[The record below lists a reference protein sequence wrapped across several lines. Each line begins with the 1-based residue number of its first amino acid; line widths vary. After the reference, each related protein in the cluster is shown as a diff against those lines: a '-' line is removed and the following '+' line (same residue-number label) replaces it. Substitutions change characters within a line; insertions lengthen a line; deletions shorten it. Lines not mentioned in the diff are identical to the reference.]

1 MFDLMLLKQNWQT
14 YRGARQRQRLGTRH
28 RGGVSRGD
36 IEGVGIWAYLVPA
49 WTGSEV
55 AVGEVEILDAEGTGN
70 ASAIERPKARV
81 ARGWRGPRC
90 LGWGKRRGRDLP
102 HIVIIVDVYVVR
114 RHARHLECGI
124 CGENYG
130 KSKQRVAR
138 KVGVRGVVEG
148 QAGRAMRK
156 QNDEVKVLE
165 EELHRERPAAREQSL
180 QDREGRL
187 GPNGDQVGP

>member
-1 MFDLMLLKQNWQT
+1 MFGLGQT
-14 YRGARQRQRLGTRH
+14 AG
-28 RGGVSRGD
+28 
-36 IEGVGIWAYLVPA
+36 
-49 WTGSEV
+49 
-55 AVGEVEILDAEGTGN
+55 
-70 ASAIERPKARV
+70 
-81 ARGWRGPRC
+81 C
-90 LGWGKRRGRDLP
+90 RDLP
-102 HIVIIVDVYVVR
+102 HIVIIVDVYVLR

-138 KVGVRGVVEG
+138 KVGVRDVVEG

-187 GPNGDQVGP
+187 GPNGDQVGH